1 MEYKLDL
8 INEHIKI
15 DKDNTLIINVLFNKF
30 KELFDNIELKD
41 NFIYFN
47 NYQEY
52 FVSFKL
58 LKDLKAKLCY
68 LNSFDI

>member
-15 DKDNTLIINVLFNKF
+15 DKDDTIIVNVLFKKF

-41 NFIYFN
+41 NIIYFK

>member
-15 DKDNTLIINVLFNKF
+15 NKDDTLIINVLFNKI